1 MVEPGKKI
9 RIGDLL
15 VQNEVITEEQLMAA
29 LNEQK
34 SSGRKLG
41 QALTDL
47 GYIDEDNLLNF
58 LSRQLDIPFVQLRHY
73 QFNNELVKLLPE
85 TLARRFRAIVLA
97 EKGRELLVGMADP
110 MDIFAYDELSRA
122 LDRPIRQA
130 VVRES
135 ELLNALD
142 LVYRRTEEIASLA
155 EELDD
160 EIGDDAFDLAE
171 LGEGSEGEEAPVVKL
186 LQTIFED
193 AVQARSSDVHIEPD
207 EAVMRIR
214 QRVDGVL
221 QEQVMKEKRI
231 NAALVLRLKL
241 MAGLNISEKRLPQDG
256 RFNVRVK
263 GRSID
268 VRISTMPVQ
277 YGESVV
283 MRLLDQSQGIL
294 DLGTTGMPPKVLA
307 RFRRLIRRPH
317 GMILVTGP
325 TGSGKTT
332 TLYGAL
338 TELNRPEVK
347 IITAEDPVEYR
358 LLRITQVQVRPRIG
372 LDFASVLRAGLRQD
386 PDIMLVGEM
395 RDRETVEIG
404 LRAAMTG
411 HLVLSTLHTND
422 AISSA
427 MRLLDMGAEP
437 FLVSSSLVGIVAQR
451 LVRRVC
457 ENCCESYQPSQQ
469 ERVWLAGLS
478 VDESPGD
485 RADQAVAEAMVQSGQ
500 DSDSTHGESGKGP
513 ETPTEKAEESLD
525 LELSED
531 FLQQGT
537 EAAASGTAPSHPG
550 GGFVR
555 GRGCYQCSNTGYKGR
570 LGVHELLELDEVML
584 DALRRADYAGFET
597 AARNS
602 PYYERL
608 ELCALRYARQG
619 LTTLD
624 EVARV
629 SATLAGGVLDD
640 ESHDL

>member
-1 MVEPGKKI
+1 MATEPKKKL

-15 VQNEVITEEQLMAA
+15 VQNDVITDEQLHTA
-29 LNEQK
+29 LREQK

-41 QALTDL
+41 KTLVDL
-47 GYIDEDNLLNF
+47 GYVDEDTILNM
-58 LSRQLDIPFVQLRHY
+58 LSRQLDLPFVQLRHFR
-73 QFNNELVKLLPE
+73 FNEKLVRRLPE
-85 TLARRFRAIVLA
+85 AMARRFRSLVLD
-97 EKGRELLVGMADP
+97 EQNGELLVGMADP
-110 MDIFAYDELSRA
+110 LDIFAYDELVRV
-122 LDRPIRQA
+122 LKQPIRQA

-135 ELLNALD
+135 ELLSTLD

-155 EELDD
+155 EELED
-160 EIGDDAFDLAE
+160 ELSDDAFDLTSMSAE
-171 LGEGSEGEEAPVVKL
+171 PESEDAPVVRL
-186 LQTIFED
+186 LKTLFED
-193 AVQARSSDVHIEPD
+193 AVQARSSDIHIEPD
-207 EAVMRIR
+207 ETVVRIR

-221 QEQVMKEKRI
+221 QEHVMKEKRV

-283 MRLLDQSQGIL
+283 MRLLDQSQGLL
-294 DLGTTGMPPKVLA
+294 DLDSIGMPEELLQ
-307 RFRRLIRRPH
+307 RFRRMIRKPH

-338 TELNRPEVK
+338 SELNRAEVK

-358 LLRITQVQVRPRIG
+358 LPRITQVQVNPRIG
-372 LDFASVLRAGLRQD
+372 LEFADVLRAGLRQD

-422 AISSA
+422 SISSA
-427 MRLLDMGAEP
+427 MRLIDMGAEP
-437 FLVSSSLVGIVAQR
+437 FLVSSSLLGVVAQR

-457 ENCCESYQPSQQ
+457 ENCSVPYEPTEQ
-469 ERVWLAGLS
+469 ERVWLETFDL
-478 VDESPGD
+478 DPLD
-485 RADQAVAEAMVQSGQ
+485 REA
-500 DSDSTHGESGKGP
+500 
-513 ETPTEKAEESLD
+513 
-525 LELSED
+525 
-531 FLQQGT
+531 
-537 EAAASGTAPSHPG
+537 
-550 GGFVR
+550 GFVH

-570 LGVHELLELDEVML
+570 IGVYEMLEMNEPML
-584 DALRRADYAGFET
+584 DALRQQDVSGFGRAARQSRLYRPLGRCAMDYA
-597 AARNS
+597 
-602 PYYERL
+602 
-608 ELCALRYARQG
+608 LRG
-619 LTTLD
+619 MTTLE

-629 SATLAGGVLDD
+629 AATSEGDFAPEDEFPGPHEPIGGGI
-640 ESHDL
+640 